1 MMGRRSILMFVG
13 IAVVLVMTLIA
24 GLSIGPFTASSP
36 TEGTPIADNQNN
48 GAEPTERARIIVS
61 PEAITFTGNN
71 TTMGVEVSYD
81 IYGYEDISY
90 ENVRL
95 CLYNQNGTV
104 LANEPLPNISS
115 PTYTVKTVNVTLE
128 TKPTYY
134 IVDHPELRTDDQI
147 VLHQSRWNDDLDMY
161 QDLEFNDGQYPE
173 GFDYPRSNGTG
184 TCG

>member
-1 MMGRRSILMFVG
+1 MMKRNSIVVFVG
-13 IAVVLVMTLIA
+13 VAVVVVTTLIA
-24 GLSIGPFTASSP
+24 GLSVGPIATSSP
-36 TEGTPIADNQNN
+36 TEGTPTAADQDD
-48 GAEPTERARIIVS
+48 GANPTERARIIVS
-61 PEAITFTGNN
+61 PEIVTFTGNN

-95 CLYNQNGTV
+95 CLYDENGTV

-115 PTYTVKTVNVTLE
+115 STYTVKTVNVTLE

-134 IVDHPELRTDDQI
+134 IVDHPELRTDDRFG
-147 VLHQSRWNDDLDMY
+147 LHQAQWNEDLDMY

-173 GFDYPRSNGTG
+173 SFDYPRTNETG